1 MLHQCFSILVLLL
14 CSNRLIFRMSWL
26 QREAPCWS
34 PQIMVLPGCSAIA
47 GSAPRAPN
55 YNPAASTPC
64 VRDPEG
70 LCGDKIRHERGLLC
84 GKPGRFSTTFVR
96 GTRSYFAKWGHTTAC
111 TSYAR
116 MYQYEG
122 RPEPAS
128 GHIDNGPSTI
138 KGDDILP
145 YLLMDLHRMQRSSER
160 TPLVAT

>member
-1 MLHQCFSILVLLL
+1 MYMLHQCFSILVLLL

-47 GSAPRAPN
+47 SSAPRAPN

-96 GTRSYFAKWGHTTAC
+96 GTRSYFAKWGPGGAFLHQNDHHTVPDKRLV
-111 TSYAR
+111 TSV
-116 MYQYEG
+116 
-122 RPEPAS
+122 
-128 GHIDNGPSTI
+128 
-138 KGDDILP
+138 
-145 YLLMDLHRMQRSSER
+145 LLIII
-160 TPLVAT
+160 